1 MDEAGRGPLAGPVVA
16 AAVILD
22 SARPI
27 RGLADSSGRKLMV
40 SEIAVADEIAGAA
53 ELVMGKL
60 DRIPVALVRGYAYQP
75 GGSGMRRLLRDRAQ
89 DLFR

>member
-1 MDEAGRGPLAGPVVA
+1 MEVNDRSSP
-16 AAVILD
+16 
-22 SARPI
+22 ARI
-27 RGLADSSGRKLMV
+27 QARGLVDPRGRKLLV

-60 DRIPVALVRGYAYQP
+60 ERVPVALVRGYPFEPARVEDA
-75 GGSGMRRLLRDRAQ
+75 GIRRLLRRREQ

>member
-1 MDEAGRGPLAGPVVA
+1 ME
-16 AAVILD
+16 
-22 SARPI
+22 PI
-27 RGLADSSGRKLMV
+27 TDLRGLADSSGRKLMV